1 MRGHEAATDG
11 ALGPVGREAAECLCD
26 DTEEDGGVEEDG
38 QYLYPLELEPL
49 ADDSCSATGRLIC
62 RRRRSISPRLRQLL
76 LGISGVVLLVATGS
90 MAILVYKQGVDTLS
104 PQGNT
109 LSLQGDDTLSS
120 TRPRLRRG
128 LTLTQRTRPSSR
140 SSRRPDAL
148 FSDLWSRARAEI
160 GLSSLEWP
168 IKDTSLEWPSIY
180 RFYNTKFADSNSLFR
195 LPDPAQPNTSFTF
208 SYMPIW
214 KDANNGINGNLKR
227 TEMCA
232 HGTNNCPADELATR
246 ISVGANV

>member
-38 QYLYPLELEPL
+38 QYLHPLQLEPL
-49 ADDSCSATGRLIC
+49 ADDSCSATDRFVC

-90 MAILVYKQGVDTLS
+90 MAILVYKQGDGTLS
-104 PQGNT
+104 PQEN
-109 LSLQGDDTLSS
+109 DTLSS
-120 TRPRLRRG
+120 T
-128 LTLTQRTRPSSR
+128 
-140 SSRRPDAL
+140 DAL

-180 RFYNTKFADSNSLFR
+180 RFYNTKFAEFNSLCR

-214 KDANNGINGNLKR
+214 KDANNGINGNLER
-227 TEMCA
+227 IEMCA
-232 HGTNNCPADELATR
+232 LDTNNCPADELATR